1 MGLFRTD
8 NMKSSDGAPQ
18 IAWIRSNYA
27 TLLRGGAAALLAV
40 AVLLVIAAVS
50 PSLFG
55 YRPLVVTSGSMEPAL
70 KTGDAIVLKKTD
82 PADMKVDD
90 IVTYKPPGTEGTL
103 ITHRVVSVSE
113 QGGQYLFETKGD
125 ANPKVDAWTVN
136 SDGVV
141 GTMVYRVPFAGYIL
155 EFGDS
160 AFGRIVTIGI
170 PLLLLV
176 FQEVR
181 RILLQRRRQA
191 TPAA

>member
-1 MGLFRTD
+1 MA
-8 NMKSSDGAPQ
+8 SSDRAPQ
-18 IAWIRSNYA
+18 MDWIKRNYA
-27 TLLRGGAAALLAV
+27 ALLRGGAAALLAV

-70 KTGDAIVLKKTD
+70 KVGDAIVLKKTD
-82 PADMKVDD
+82 PVDLKVDD
-90 IVTYKPPGTEGTL
+90 IVTYKPPGTEGKL
-103 ITHRVVSVSE
+103 ITHRVVSISE
-113 QGGQYLFETKGD
+113 QAGQFLFETKGD

-141 GTMVYRVPFAGYIL
+141 GTMAYRVPFAGYIL

-160 AFGRIVTIGI
+160 TFGRVVTIGI

-181 RILLQRRRQA
+181 RILLQRRRQE
-191 TPAA
+191 TSAA